1 MEPVA
6 EGVLA
11 KVDDDKRLVF
21 GWANII
27 KDEEGQLLVDRQ
39 DDFIDSEDE
48 LEKAAYQY
56 VLNSR
61 DGGEMHVRKGV
72 STMVESVVLTK
83 EKQAALGI
91 PEGTVPTGWWIG
103 FRVNDDRV
111 WDQVKKGDYV
121 GFSVHGTG
129 QRQKKVLETGE
140 YTEVGKA
147 DRVEFSPEIEEKL
160 REHSPHHTGK
170 HMRRMRELIA
180 EGKSFDAAHEQAM
193 EEIGKD
199 DDCGCGCGDCAGSA
213 VTVSK
218 SLLNLMAKAQTHK
231 SDKIA
236 RVMREFEEGKLKSS
250 NGKEVTSRRQAMAIA
265 LSEQERVGKAVADRD
280 PRYKTYTWQSIR
292 KEILKRDKGKCQIEG
307 SGCVGKATVV
317 GHRKSPKNGGAFYKA
332 SNLQAECTHCSS
344 VRGGEKTHVNSDKSV
359 GKGGPGSGERPGHPF
374 RGNQY
379 TGGVRGR
386 GGSGGGSKGKRVKKP
401 SALSELRSKSKVTLA
416 EGEVDDFLDRLNAEI
431 KAAERSGRPT
441 PNINLCRI
449 SVPGTNLFCGDNK
462 GVPRKEMPQLGGK
475 PRPGSDASKLPKSGK
490 GEVDGAKKFVE
501 HLEEKGVKVSSD
513 TVKASSLK
521 ASQNE
526 LVGAK
531 VVGMKNNR
539 DFDPGSG
546 EIFVSKDGYV
556 IDGHHR
562 WAAQVA
568 RDYEDGRG
576 GDLNMK
582 VRVVDMEIMDVLKE
596 ANSWADEFGI
606 MPKEAKAGS

>member
-1 MEPVA
+1 MGPVA
-6 EGVLA
+6 EGILA

-147 DRVEFSPEIEEKL
+147 DRVDFSPEIEERL
-160 REHSPHHTGK
+160 REHSAVHTGK

-199 DDCGCGCGDCAGSA
+199 EGDCGCGDCAEPA

-218 SLLNLMAKAQTHK
+218 SLLGLMTKAQTHK
-231 SDKIA
+231 SDKISV
-236 RVMREFEEGKLKSS
+236 VMREFEEGKLKSS
-250 NGKEVTSRRQAMAIA
+250 SGKKVTSRRQALAIA
-265 LSEQERVGKAVADRD
+265 LSEQER
-280 PRYKTYTWQSIR
+280 
-292 KEILKRDKGKCQIEG
+292 
-307 SGCVGKATVV
+307 
-317 GHRKSPKNGGAFYKA
+317 
-332 SNLQAECTHCSS
+332 
-344 VRGGEKTHVNSDKSV
+344 V

-386 GGSGGGSKGKRVKKP
+386 GGSGGGSKGKRVERP
-401 SALSELRSKSKVTLA
+401 SALAEMRSAVVTLS
-416 EGEVDDFLDRLNAEI
+416 EGEVDDFLDRLNKEI
-431 KAAERSGRPT
+431 KAAERSGKPT
-441 PNINLCRI
+441 PNINLCKI
-449 SVPGTNLFCGDNK
+449 SVPGTNLFCGENK

-475 PRPGSDASKLPKSGK
+475 PRPGSDAAKLPESSK

-501 HLEEKGVKVSSD
+501 HLEGKGVKVSSD

-568 RDYEDGRG
+568 RDYEDGDG

-596 ANSWADEFGI
+596 ANSWADDFGI

>member
-27 KDEEGQLLVDRQ
+27 KDEEGHLLVDRQ

-129 QRQKKVLETGE
+129 HRQKKVLEAGE

-199 DDCGCGCGDCAGSA
+199 DDCGCGCGDCAGPA

-250 NGKEVTSRRQAMAIA
+250 SGKKVTSRRQAMAIA
-265 LSEQERVGKAVADRD
+265 LSEQER
-280 PRYKTYTWQSIR
+280 
-292 KEILKRDKGKCQIEG
+292 
-307 SGCVGKATVV
+307 
-317 GHRKSPKNGGAFYKA
+317 
-332 SNLQAECTHCSS
+332 
-344 VRGGEKTHVNSDKSV
+344 V

-401 SALSELRSKSKVTLA
+401 SALSELRSKSKVRISA
-416 EGEVDDFLDRLNAEI
+416 DEVDDFLDRLNAEI

-441 PNINLCRI
+441 PNINLCKI

-475 PRPGSDASKLPKSGK
+475 PRPGSDASKLPKSDK

-501 HLEEKGVKVSSD
+501 HLEGKGVKVTSD

-539 DFDPGSG
+539 DFDPSSG

-568 RDYEDGRG
+568 RDYEDGKG

-582 VRVVDMEIMDVLKE
+582 VRVVDMPIMDVLKE
-596 ANSWADEFGI
+596 ANSWADNFGI